1 MESQDLTT
9 LSRLNEV
16 SRLND
21 LSRLIEESRLNDLPL
36 PERFDKTYVKTER
49 RGSRLN
55 DFPGLENAKRYSV
68 PPPPPSLFS
77 HSPPSP
83 PVLLKI
89 FTIFRRHSVTVQAKA
104 KHCCW
109 GCCRCRWV
117 TSWFL
122 GFC

>member
-49 RGSRLN
+49 RR
-55 DFPGLENAKRYSV
+55 V
-68 PPPPPSLFS
+68 
-77 HSPPSP
+77 
-83 PVLLKI
+83 
-89 FTIFRRHSVTVQAKA
+89 KA
-104 KHCCW
+104 
-109 GCCRCRWV
+109 
-117 TSWFL
+117 
-122 GFC
+122 

>member
-68 PPPPPSLFS
+68 PPPPF
-77 HSPPSP
+77 
-83 PVLLKI
+83 PV
-89 FTIFRRHSVTVQAKA
+89 
-104 KHCCW
+104 
-109 GCCRCRWV
+109 
-117 TSWFL
+117 
-122 GFC
+122 